1 MSFHLDFEEA
11 DAFATGAIG
20 MPGARTF
27 YVQVR
32 AEGHVI
38 TVKCEK
44 QQVAQMAD
52 HLRGMLSDLPEPQIR
67 PDTTA
72 AMLSG
77 SVEPDFVLGTIGLGI
92 DRASQRMVVQ
102 LEEVATVDIDPDEF
116 DELDVDDPEEVMEF
130 IRRHEEDAD
139 TSMVRV
145 LLTAEQARSFCSVA
159 ETIVESGRSVCRW
172 CDDPMD
178 PAGHA
183 CPKFN

>member
-1 MSFHLDFEEA
+1 MTFHLDFEDT

-32 AEGHVI
+32 AEGR
-38 TVKCEK
+38 TVTIKCEK

-52 HLRGMLSDLPEPQIR
+52 HLRGMLSDLPEPTGR
-67 PDTTA
+67 PDTQS
-72 AMLSG
+72 AMLRG
-77 SVEPDFVLGTIGLGI
+77 NVDPDFVLGTIGLGI

-102 LEEVATVDIDPDEF
+102 LEEVATVDIDPEEF
-116 DELDVDDPEEVMEF
+116 DQLDVDNTEEVLEF
-130 IRRHEEDAD
+130 IRRHEEEAD

-145 LLTAEQARSFCSVA
+145 LLTADQARAFCSVA
-159 ETIVESGRSVCRW
+159 ETIVESGRSICRW

-178 PAGHA
+178 PSGHA